1 MSGMFLDPKIGST
14 YGFCAAQAVSTMGYK
29 ETMGFIQLFGS
40 NIGGNDPNAW
50 VRRQYRLSVLW
61 VSSRAGN
68 RAVYGH
74 GRGQHGRAKT
84 QPSYYGPAPARG
96 TEIVGLR
103 VAVTAVKRHKKTVV
117 SPHGPHR
124 SLPCRVRAAC
134 ESLTGSTARLRNRI
148 TVPYSVLHGYGCQP

>member
-1 MSGMFLDPKIGST
+1 
-14 YGFCAAQAVSTMGYK
+14 
-29 ETMGFIQLFGS
+29 MGFARPRQYRLWGTRKLWVLYS
-40 NIGGNDPNAW
+40 YLAVTLEVTTQNPW
-50 VRRQYRLSVLW
+50 VRRQYGLSVLW

-68 RAVYGH
+68 HAVYGH
-74 GRGQHGRAKT
+74 SRAKT

-96 TEIVGLR
+96 TETVGLR

-134 ESLTGSTARLRNRI
+134 ESLTGSMARLRNRI